1 MTLSCD
7 RGTGYR
13 SQVTCTQGNRSQVRK
28 KSFITVTDQFCGA
41 GGSSIGATKA
51 GAELRLALNHWQL
64 AIDTHNTN
72 FPDAGEY
79 RIMKL
84 RGDEPPWVG
93 WSMVNFNG

>member
-72 FPDAGEY
+72 FPKADPAS
-79 RIMKL
+79 RSSSTAT
-84 RGDEPPWVG
+84 RSPRRR
-93 WSMVNFNG
+93 WSC